1 MRIIHRIVACLTV
14 VSTIIVLLIASAELA
29 IYVDFRFYEKEYEKY
44 QVLDDLEMKM
54 EDVMFV
60 TYEMMDY
67 LHGKR
72 TDLIVSTT
80 VDGEE
85 REFFNN
91 REKQHMED
99 VQNIFLGGIKL
110 RNIASIIMIV
120 GVIILIYSRA
130 KWKMLLAKWYMG
142 ITSIMIIAGVG
153 IGYIFSKD
161 FSKYFVKFHEIFF
174 DNDLWLLDPDTDLMI
189 RMLPE
194 GFFVDFSVRI
204 GIFVT
209 IALVVNFIA
218 SFCIYRSQRN
228 KISETY

>member
-1 MRIIHRIVACLTV
+1 MIVF
-14 VSTIIVLLIASAELA
+14 LLIVSVEMA
-29 IYVDFRFYEKEYEKY
+29 IYTDFRFYEKEYKKY

-54 EDVMFV
+54 KDVMFV
-60 TYEMMDY
+60 THEMMDY

-72 TDLIVSTT
+72 TDLIVNTT
-80 VDGEE
+80 VDGKK
-85 REFFNN
+85 REFFND

-99 VQNIFLGGIKL
+99 VRNIFWGGIKS
-110 RNIASIIMIV
+110 RNIASIIVIV
-120 GVIILIYSRA
+120 GVIILMYSKA
-130 KWKMLLAKWYMG
+130 KWKILLAKWYMG
-142 ITSIMIIAGVG
+142 ITSIMILVGVG
-153 IGYIFSKD
+153 TGYIFSKD
-161 FSKYFVKFHEIFF
+161 FSKYFVKFHEVFF

-209 IALVVNFIA
+209 IALVVSFMA
-218 SFCIYRSQRN
+218 SFFVYRSQRN